1 MAELRTEEEQV
12 EALKSWW
19 KENGKS
25 TLLWVAVAIAGALGW
40 KSWNQYQD
48 NYAGGASAIYENILS
63 PVAMGASLDDAATT
77 SLFRLGEQLRADFGS
92 SSYAPMGAMV
102 LARVAVEKGDLAQ
115 AMEQLDFVLA
125 SDAAATDLKELASI
139 RKAKLFLAEGKTGE
153 ASAALVV
160 AAGSAYQS
168 ILLET
173 QGDIA
178 AAEGKATEARKLYAQ
193 AMELSDAQR
202 KTVIKLKFD
211 DLATGEGV

>member
-1 MAELRTEEEQV
+1 L
-12 EALKSWW
+12 
-19 KENGKS
+19 
-25 TLLWVAVAIAGALGW
+25 
-40 KSWNQYQD
+40 
-48 NYAGGASAIYENILS
+48 
-63 PVAMGASLDDAATT
+63 
-77 SLFRLGEQLRADFGS
+77 
-92 SSYAPMGAMV
+92 
-102 LARVAVEKGDLAQ
+102 
-115 AMEQLDFVLA
+115 
-125 SDAAATDLKELASI
+125 
-139 RKAKLFLAEGKTGE
+139 LAEGKTGE